1 MRSNFLRLFLPTAL
15 LLLAAFLFLG
25 VFSQLFLYNHFVSTN
40 EETLY
45 SSASASAELVSA
57 YASIGSPEQ
66 NLDLYMDLSYSSR
79 LTDTQTLI
87 INSRG
92 TVILCSEDLQLCE
105 HCGCTIDEAFFTQA
119 VKQGRSVSTDMVTE
133 IYGQTR
139 LAVAVPIKSVDG
151 KAIGLA
157 VSSLPMAQIH
167 TMLRKATTVFILTAA
182 CVLTLVLIIML
193 FVANRQSKPLRSLAS
208 AARDLGHGQLDTRVP
223 TDKPYSKEFAELAVA
238 FNNMAASLQSAEAQ
252 RQEFIANVSHELK
265 TPMTTISGYLDGM
278 LDGTIP
284 KEQHSKYMGI
294 VSDEVRRLSRLVRSM
309 LEISRM
315 QSQGIR
321 EDQRAHFDIGE
332 TVGRVLLS
340 FEQRI
345 NEKRLCVEA
354 ALPDNPLFVY
364 AEPDSITRVVYNL
377 IDNAVKF
384 CDEGGSLGVTVQTRK
399 NKVSVSVKNTGQSIP
414 ASELP
419 LVFER
424 FHKTDKSRSA
434 DRDGVGLGLYIAK
447 TIICSHGEDIFVSSR
462 DGETEFSF
470 TLPVSSKTMPERG
483 QTNEST

>member
-1 MRSNFLRLFLPTAL
+1 MRSNFMRLFLPTAVVL
-15 LLLAAFLFLG
+15 LTAFVFLG
-25 VFSQLFLYNHFVSTN
+25 FFSQIFLYNYFVSTN

-45 SSASASAELVSA
+45 STADASAELVGA
-57 YASIGSPEQ
+57 YVSIGSPEQ
-66 NLDLYMDLSYSSR
+66 NLNLFMDLSYSSR

-87 INSRG
+87 CSSQG

-105 HCGCTIDEAFFTQA
+105 HCGCRIDERYCSQA
-119 VKQGRSVSTDMVTE
+119 VREGRACSTDMVTD
-133 IYGQTR
+133 IYAQAR
-139 LAVAVPIKSVDG
+139 LAVAVPIVSYEGEV
-151 KAIGLA
+151 IGLA
-157 VSSLPMAQIH
+157 VSSVPMAQIH
-167 TMLRKATTVFILTAA
+167 AALCKATTIFILTAA
-182 CVLTLVLIIML
+182 CVLTAVLVIML

-208 AARDLGHGQLDTRVP
+208 AARALGHGQLDARVP
-223 TDKPYSKEFAELAVA
+223 TEKPYSREFAELAVS

-252 RQEFIANVSHELK
+252 RQDFIANVSHELK

-284 KEQHSKYMGI
+284 KDQYTKYMRI
-294 VSDEVRRLSRLVRSM
+294 VSDEVRRLSRLVRNM

-315 QSQGIR
+315 QDQGISEAQKVR
-321 EDQRAHFDIGE
+321 FDIGE
-332 TVGRVLLS
+332 MVGRVLLS

-345 NEKRLCVEA
+345 DEKKLCVEA
-354 ALPDNPLFVY
+354 SLPDIPLFAY
-364 AEPDSITRVVYNL
+364 AEPDSVTQVVYNL

-384 CDEGGSLGVTVQTRK
+384 CNDGGTLGVSVQTQK
-399 NKVSVSVKNTGQSIP
+399 NKVSVSVKNTGQTIP
-414 ASELP
+414 ADELP

-447 TIICSHGEDIFVSSR
+447 TIICSHSEDIFVSSR

-470 TLPVSSKTMPERG
+470 TLPLGSKAYPERG
-483 QTNEST
+483 QTNEAK

>member
-15 LLLAAFLFLG
+15 LLLTAFLFLG
-25 VFSQLFLYNHFVSTN
+25 IFSQVFLYNYFVSTN

-45 SSASASAELVSA
+45 SNAGASAELVSA

-66 NLDLYMDLSYSSR
+66 NLSLYMDLSYSSR

-87 INSRG
+87 TNSQG

-105 HCGCTIDEAFFTQA
+105 HCGCTIDEEYFTEA
-119 VKQGRSVSTDMVTE
+119 VEQGRSASTDMVAD

-139 LAVAVPIKSVDG
+139 LAVAVPILSHDG
-151 KAIGLA
+151 KVIGLA

-167 TMLRKATTVFILTAA
+167 AMLRKATTVFVLTAA
-182 CVLTLVLIIML
+182 CVLTAVLVIML
-193 FVANRQSKPLRSLAS
+193 FVANRQSKPLRSLAA
-208 AARDLGHGQLDTRVP
+208 AARDLGHGQLDARVP
-223 TDKPYSKEFAELAVA
+223 TDKPYSKEFAELAVS

-284 KEQHSKYMGI
+284 REQHSKYMGI

-309 LEISRM
+309 LDISRM

-321 EDQRAHFDIGE
+321 EDQRARFDIGE
-332 TVGRVLLS
+332 AVGRVLLS

-345 NEKRLCVEA
+345 DEKKLRVEA
-354 ALPDNPLFVY
+354 ALPDTPLFAY
-364 AEPDSITRVVYNL
+364 AEPDSITQVVYNL

-384 CDEGGSLGVTVQTRK
+384 CDEGGTLGVSVRQEK
-399 NKVSVSVKNTGQSIP
+399 SKVNVSVKNTGQSIP

-419 LVFER
+419 LIFER

-447 TIICSHGEDIFVSSR
+447 TIICRHGEDIFASSR

-470 TLPVSSKTMPERG
+470 TLPVSGKSNPERG
-483 QTNEST
+483 QTNEAS